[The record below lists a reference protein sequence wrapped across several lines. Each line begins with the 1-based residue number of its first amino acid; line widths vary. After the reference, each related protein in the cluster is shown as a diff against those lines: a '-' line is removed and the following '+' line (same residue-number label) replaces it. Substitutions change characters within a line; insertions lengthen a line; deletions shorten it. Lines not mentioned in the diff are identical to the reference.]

1 MEAPTTNLSS
11 NRIIHSMDCTPSV
24 YLGMIEN
31 MLADIVGKE
40 EVTDGIMGN

>member
-1 MEAPTTNLSS
+1 
-11 NRIIHSMDCTPSV
+11 MDCTPSV
-24 YLGMIEN
+24 TVYLEMIEN

>member
-1 MEAPTTNLSS
+1 
-11 NRIIHSMDCTPSV
+11 MDCTPSV